1 MIKNILRKMF
11 INELLTLSK
20 ENILNKITTI
30 IFFNI
35 ILILFSQIKLYL
47 PFLPVPFTLQTFAIL
62 LISAILGYKYG
73 TLVVVLYII
82 EGALG
87 LPVFANFSNLSNVIG
102 GYTLGYIIGFIP
114 ATFIFGILLNFLK
127 KQNKINFLN
136 LILVSFISIS
146 FIFFFGILWITY
158 LTNNINL
165 ALAYGL
171 YPFIITEPIKII
183 IASFVISKLYSK

>member
-11 INELLTLSK
+11 INKLLESSK
-20 ENILNKITTI
+20 VNILNKIVAI

-47 PFLPVPFTLQTFAIL
+47 PFFPVPFTLQTLAIL

-73 TLVVVLYII
+73 TLVVILYII
-82 EGALG
+82 EGAFG
-87 LPVFANFSNLSNVIG
+87 LPVFANFSNLSNVIT

-114 ATFIFGILLNFLK
+114 ATFIFGILLDILK

-136 LILVSFISIS
+136 LILISFISIS
-146 FIFFFGILWITY
+146 FIFVFGILWIIY
-158 LTNNINL
+158 LTNNISL
-165 ALAYGL
+165 ALLYGL
-171 YPFIITEPIKII
+171 YPFIITESIKIVL
-183 IASFVISKLYSK
+183 ASFIINKLYSK